1 MSCTS
6 CHAAVPKLNSFG
18 EHFAANGYRLPN
30 WKDKRESYGDDR
42 LNLPDTIPWRY
53 ACRVLRSC
61 VPQTAPA
68 K

>member
-1 MSCTS
+1 MSCSS

-18 EHFAANGYRLPN
+18 EYFAANGYRLPN